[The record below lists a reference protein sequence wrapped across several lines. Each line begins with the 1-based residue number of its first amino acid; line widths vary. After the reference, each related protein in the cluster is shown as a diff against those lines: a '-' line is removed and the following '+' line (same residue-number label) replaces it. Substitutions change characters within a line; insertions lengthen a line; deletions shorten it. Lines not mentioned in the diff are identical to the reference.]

1 MMKSSELVLIVE
13 TVEEGVKFY
22 TEKLGFDIIDLQESS
37 ENGRHLVSA
46 RLHKGK
52 CIIILRAPLV
62 EELAAFSFI
71 KRCVNRCTGLYI
83 EMKKGLEKYY
93 QRCIKRGIKVV
104 GELKKS
110 EHGNLEFSIRDPF
123 GTMLTFAEPV
133 AKDAAKSFDI
143 LGMAVDKNAL
153 KAKNAAYIKTTSD
166 QIISNLKEL
175 GILRRA
181 AKKFA
186 KAKLKELSKTLK

>member
-22 TEKLGFDIIDLQESS
+22 TEKLGFDIVDLQESS
-37 ENGRHLVSA
+37 ENGRHLIFA

-52 CIIILRAPLV
+52 CSIILRAPLV

-71 KRCVNRCTGLYI
+71 KRCVNRCTGVYF

-93 QRCIKRGIKVV
+93 QRCVKKGVKVV
-104 GELKKS
+104 GELKKT
-110 EHGNLEFSIRDPF
+110 EFGNMAFVIRDPF
-123 GTMLTFAEPV
+123 GVTITFAEPC
-133 AKDAAKSFDI
+133 AKVNPQAFDI
-143 LGMAVDKNAL
+143 FGITIDKNAL
-153 KAKNAAYIKTTSD
+153 KSKNVVYAKATTD
-166 QIISNLKEL
+166 QLIGTLKEF

-181 AKKFA
+181 SKKFA
-186 KAKLKELSKTLK
+186 KAKLKELAKTLA